1 MVRARAFFASAV
13 KFMQGVIKLISAIV
27 LFGIFMAFRADVHQ
41 PWLRLVLA
49 AVAFSVLALG
59 IAAII
64 WGRK

>member
-1 MVRARAFFASAV
+1 
-13 KFMQGVIKLISAIV
+13 MQGAIKLISAIV

-64 WGRK
+64 CGRK